1 MKIGRWTWTVC
12 CFYFKTM
19 WQNFLFV
26 LFRRLNKYEELP
38 DNPIREGWKDANR
51 FFSSR
56 YKCHWQNGF
65 IHRDI
70 GDRLPDS
77 AFAGWW
83 NAFCFRSLPFV
94 KHDVN
99 LTLFVDWSTPLCLGP
114 VGLTSRPIVS
124 DWWSLGLTPSDPGRC
139 SVSHSR
145 FCFPSFSTGS
155 LAQHATGHSCHSV
168 YCLLLACSSPLA
180 LYCEL
185 SKNTHSIFFE
195 LTWLSYVFFLNS
207 WALLT
212 RPWPCLLLSLYNCSH
227 IYETFRPS
235 TVHTL

>member
-1 MKIGRWTWTVC
+1 MNLIYVLLLMVLFVC
-12 CFYFKTM
+12 CKFSLSMTLHV
-19 WQNFLFV
+19 NTSTGRDVHLV
-26 LFRRLNKYEELP
+26 L
-38 DNPIREGWKDANR
+38 
-51 FFSSR
+51 
-56 YKCHWQNGF
+56 
-65 IHRDI
+65 
-70 GDRLPDS
+70 
-77 AFAGWW
+77 FAGWST
-83 NAFCFRSLPFV
+83 AFCFRSLPFV

-99 LTLFVDWSTPLCLGP
+99 LTLSVDWSTNLCLGP

-207 WALLT
+207 RALLT
-212 RPWPCLLLSLYNCSH
+212 GP
-227 IYETFRPS
+227 
-235 TVHTL
+235 